1 MKKKFFAIYA
11 LIGALVASPVF
22 TSCVDDSESESVT
35 SLRGAKAEQLK
46 SIAALNNAKAQAE
59 ATLAQAEAA
68 LIAAKTAQQQ
78 AIAKK
83 EAAEAAIKELEL
95 KMKQDKFDAE
105 LAAALAQA
113 QASKLQAEKN
123 IAQYQADMEKAAL
136 ELQKQLLVL
145 EGQLMD
151 AQKQLADKKDAI
163 AKAEYQE
170 LKNLTTKYGN
180 LLMTYTV
187 NANDILESEAEIA
200 AMEADLADWEV
211 VIAEDVA
218 EKEKAIE
225 WAEYQIETLKQYT
238 NYTADIEAMEAELAV
253 LGEAKK
259 LAEDKYQAANKAHSA
274 LNYNTLYNEAK
285 INELKNA
292 IDETNMG
299 KLNRG
304 NLDYAYLVLDDYY
317 YGYGNINPFAEW
329 NMNGFEIEKDEFT
342 YYNGRTDS
350 LNVKLEY
357 QDVREFKLYIDNRI
371 ANWDVAGQ
379 KAAINTAT
387 TGLQAVY
394 DAAVKATSDA
404 KAAWDAAAEADK
416 AAKKAAYETAL
427 AEEKQAEIALE
438 SAKVDLENA
447 EKAVESLN
455 LIYTLVSDPKA
466 AEDFV
471 AAVKAYNE
479 AIVAL
484 HTEIAEAYFAKEAAL
499 KAYNEAKTEY
509 NTLYAVYNGN
519 KYSQWSEI
527 NLYDLM
533 YGYYSSILGAD
544 EWTYNYT
551 WGSGLNYMDSYV
563 EDILRN
569 IFVEFRKQGLGLD
582 GALAI
587 DNMIKAL
594 EQAIEDAEEEIE
606 ELKDVTSLEETIE
619 YAKIALETQKNM
631 QLAYKAELDAVKA
644 ELEALQAELNITEE
658 EEEEET
664 PAE

>member
-1 MKKKFFAIYA
+1 MRKKFFAMYA
-11 LIGALVASPVF
+11 LVGALVASPVF

-170 LKNLTTKYGN
+170 LKDLTTKYGN
-180 LLMTYTV
+180 LLLNYTA

-218 EKEKAIE
+218 KQEKAIE
-225 WAEYQIETLKQYT
+225 WAKYQIETLKQYT
-238 NYTADIEAMEAELAV
+238 NYTADIEAMAAELAK
-253 LGEAKK
+253 LREAQK
-259 LAEDKYQAANKAHSA
+259 LAEDKYQAANKAYTA

-285 INELKNA
+285 INELRDA
-292 IDETNMG
+292 IYETNMG
-299 KLNRG
+299 KLYNW
-304 NLDYAYLVLDDYY
+304 NLDYSYLAFNDY
-317 YGYGNINPFAEW
+317 YGYGYINPFAEW
-329 NMNGFEIEKDEFT
+329 NWNGFEIEKDEFT
-342 YYNGRTDS
+342 YYNTETDS

-357 QDVREFKLYIDNRI
+357 QDVREFKLFIDGQI
-371 ANWDVAGQ
+371 EGWDVAGK

-427 AEEKQAEIALE
+427 DEEKQAEIALE
-438 SAKVDLENA
+438 NAKADLEYA
-447 EKAVESLN
+447 EERVESLN
-455 LIYTLVSDPKA
+455 LIYSLVSDPKA

-499 KAYNEAKTEY
+499 KVRNEANTEY
-509 NTLYAVYNGN
+509 NTLNAVYNGN
-519 KYSQWSEI
+519 KYNDYTSI
-527 NLYDLM
+527 NLYDLIM
-533 YGYYSSILGAD
+533 NQWIEFEGY
-544 EWTYNYT
+544 EQYNYGWSDYSAIDAT
-551 WGSGLNYMDSYV
+551 Q
-563 EDILRN
+563 N
-569 IFVEFRKQGLGLD
+569 IWIYLRKQGLGLD

-594 EQAIEDAEEEIE
+594 EEAIEMAEEEIE

-619 YAKIALETQKNM
+619 YAKIELETQKNM
-631 QLAYKAELDAVKA
+631 QLAYKAELNAVKA